1 MSVSVSVSVPVSVS
15 VSRSVN
21 PYPRSPLS
29 SQGGAVEDAALLGAR
44 HQAFDAQA
52 EGDVHME
59 MAEED
64 EGCEDLVHLERVV
77 PQGLSPYLNPKP

>member
-1 MSVSVSVSVPVSVS
+1 M
-15 VSRSVN
+15 
-21 PYPRSPLS
+21 
-29 SQGGAVEDAALLGAR
+29 EDAALLGAR

-77 PQGLSPYLNPKP
+77 PQGLSPYHCVPSCPSMSLLSYVPPFLPPFSTLSLHVV

>member
-1 MSVSVSVSVPVSVS
+1 M
-15 VSRSVN
+15 
-21 PYPRSPLS
+21 
-29 SQGGAVEDAALLGAR
+29 EDAALLGAR